1 MNISEGKKKDGFATA
16 PGAMRQGHTSLPGT
30 SRIFFTFQTS
40 NGRKLAVEAKRIEA
54 LLSTTFHFL
63 AAMSSD
69 SQRHTLQVDENSPT
83 KVRQAQ
89 VDSESLYHL
98 VLCKESRPALLG
110 FLDFLQPEPKT
121 VPPCHEAMR

>member
-1 MNISEGKKKDGFATA
+1 MMVAVQRNQHLTPWMNGRLLIYCLIYSVNISEGKKKDGFATA

-54 LLSTTFHFL
+54 VLSTTFHFL

-83 KVRQAQ
+83 KVRPTP
-89 VDSESLYHL
+89 S
-98 VLCKESRPALLG
+98 G
-110 FLDFLQPEPKT
+110 F
-121 VPPCHEAMR
+121 